1 MPNKLRDIPEIKF
14 CWRHDLMAFELLDI
28 FYPELTAHEI
38 VDLILGAN
46 APMGGSGSFL
56 PFAGFDE
63 PDPHDILET
72 FATTP
77 NYDMSEWYLSS
88 CAKDGRA
95 APYSFSALAK
105 DQFFD
110 QPEAMA
116 DFDFWA
122 TIPYWTPDEAVSLS
136 FGRSPEVVTAKRL
149 SRFIYG
155 ESKFATEFF
164 QRKERIFRA
173 VSADILPEQI
183 RPEGFVGWLKSA
195 KMDIPEELLVALETH
210 STQRRG
216 EADAVQEAPK
226 EKERDSLLKLILGMS
241 VDRYGYRVGEKRNS
255 ATGDKGN
262 SIAARLESLG
272 IRLDS
277 DTIRKYLKEAEDRF
291 GDLVDEPDR

>member
-1 MPNKLRDIPEIKF
+1 
-14 CWRHDLMAFELLDI
+14 MAFELLDI
-28 FYPELTAHEI
+28 FYPELTAREFAN
-38 VDLILGAN
+38 LIPGAN
-46 APMGGSGSFL
+46 APMGGIGHTCL
-56 PFAGFDE
+56 PSAGFNE

-77 NYDMSEWYLSS
+77 NIDMSEWYLSA

-164 QRKERIFRA
+164 QRKERIFRS
-173 VSADILPEQI
+173 VSADILPEKIQ
-183 RPEGFVGWLKSA
+183 PEGFVGWLKSA
-195 KMDIPEELLVALETH
+195 KIDIPEKLLVALETH

-255 ATGDKGN
+255 ATGEKGN
-262 SIAARLESLG
+262 SISARLDLLG
-272 IRLDS
+272 IKLDP
-277 DTIRKYLKEAEDRF
+277 DTIRKYLKEAGDRF